1 MNKKKKADWGGVLMM
16 LLYLLVG
23 GFCGILIM
31 RYMDAAGLQGL
42 GSCLLVFALMLAGVY
57 LVMYLQIVL
66 HEGGHLLFGLLSGY
80 GFSSFR
86 VGSLMLQK
94 TEAGLR
100 FRRLSLAGT
109 GGQCLMTPP
118 ELKDGTMP
126 FVLYNLGG
134 VLMNLFSALVCFLL
148 SLRCPGTLACLF
160 LQMAAVI
167 GLAFALANGLPL
179 PLAAV
184 DNDGSNIISMCKSPA
199 AVRAFW
205 VQLKANELASRGVR
219 LKDMPEEWFTLPDE
233 RELQNG
239 ITASVAVL
247 REGRLADM
255 LRIDEADEAARA
267 LLEGNSR
274 LQGVYRSLLSCDR
287 ITFALL
293 RGEDPAAMLT
303 KELRQFM
310 KSMKSFPSVL
320 RCEYAL
326 ALQEGDTEKAAKLRG
341 DFEKMA
347 RRYPNPADI
356 ESERELMALAEE
368 RITARASDR
377 TS

>member
-1 MNKKKKADWGGVLMM
+1 MKKKKKTAWGGILMM
-16 LLYLLVG
+16 LLYTAVG
-23 GFCGILIM
+23 ACCGILIM
-31 RYMDAAGLQGL
+31 RYMEAAQLQGL
-42 GSCLLVFALMLAGVY
+42 GAYLLVFALMLAGMY
-57 LVMYLQIVL
+57 LVMYLQIIL

-94 TEAGLR
+94 TEEGLR

-118 ELKDGTMP
+118 ELKNGTMP

-134 VLMNLFSALVCFLL
+134 VLMNVLSALIFFLL
-148 SLRCPGTLACLF
+148 SLRFPGTIVGLF
-160 LQMAAVI
+160 LQMGVLI

-179 PLAAV
+179 HLAEV
-184 DNDGSNIISMCKSPA
+184 DNDGSNIVSMKKSPA

-233 RELQNG
+233 TELQNG
-239 ITASVAVL
+239 ITTSVAVL

-267 LLEGNSR
+267 LLEGNVR
-274 LQGVYRSLLSCDR
+274 LQGVYRSLLTCDR
-287 ITFALL
+287 IFFALL
-293 RGEDPAAMLT
+293 RGEAPDAMLS
-303 KELRQFM
+303 KELQQFM
-310 KSMKSFPSVL
+310 KSMKNFPSVL
-320 RCEYAL
+320 RTEYAL
-326 ALQEGDTEKAAKLRG
+326 ALHAGDAGKAAKLREG
-341 DFEKMA
+341 FEKMA
-347 RRYPNPADI
+347 RNYPNPSDI
-356 ESERELMALAEE
+356 ESERELMALADQKIAAAGE
-368 RITARASDR
+368 T
-377 TS
+377 

>member
-1 MNKKKKADWGGVLMM
+1 MKKKKKIAWGGVLMM

-23 GFCGILIM
+23 GFCGVLIL
-31 RYMDAAGLQGL
+31 RYMDAASLQGF
-42 GSCLLVFALMLAGVY
+42 GSCLLVFALMMAGMY
-57 LVMYLQIVL
+57 LVMYLQIIL

-94 TEAGLR
+94 TEEGLR

-118 ELKDGTMP
+118 ALKNGTMP

-134 VLMNLFSALVCFLL
+134 VLMNLISALVCFLL
-148 SLRCPGTLACLF
+148 SRLCPGTIVALL
-160 LQMAAVI
+160 LQMGSLI
-167 GLAFALANGLPL
+167 GIAFALANGLPL
-179 PLAAV
+179 HLAEV
-184 DNDGSNIISMCKSPA
+184 DNDGSNIVSMKKSPA

-219 LKDMPEEWFTLPDE
+219 LKDMPEAWFTLPDE
-233 RELQNG
+233 SELRNG

-255 LRIDEADEAARA
+255 LRIEEADEAART
-267 LLEGNSR
+267 LLEGDAR
-274 LQGVYRSLLSCDR
+274 LQGVYRSLLTCDR
-287 ITFALL
+287 IFFALL
-293 RGEDPAAMLT
+293 RGEDAAAMLT
-303 KELRQFM
+303 KEQQQFM
-310 KSMKSFPSVL
+310 KSMKSFPSVM

-326 ALQEGDTEKAAKLRG
+326 ALHAGDANKAAKLRA

-347 RRYPNPADI
+347 RNYPSPADI
-356 ESERELMALAEE
+356 ESEQELMALADEKIAAAGE
-368 RITARASDR
+368 A
-377 TS
+377 